1 MRNDR
6 GHPRSYFAC
15 ACLESLPEELA
26 GLAIETTES
35 NLEIDCK
42 SLLHG
47 DL

>member
-26 GLAIETTES
+26 GQAIETTKS
-35 NLEIDCK
+35 DLEIDCK
-42 SLLHG
+42 LLLHG
-47 DL
+47 GM